1 MNGVPALEVTDLA
14 AGYGGTPVVR
24 DLSLRVMPGRVL
36 ALLGPNGA
44 GKTTTLL
51 ALAGL
56 AARTH
61 GTVAVLGHEV
71 VPNRPR
77 AVAKA
82 GLALVPDDRA
92 LFRTLSVHEN
102 LRLATRDKAA
112 IDRVFDLFPRLRDRC
127 KLASGLL
134 SGGEQQMLA
143 IGRALVQQPVVLL
156 IDELSMGL
164 APTVVESL
172 LPLIR
177 SVADESATAVVLV
190 EQHVRLAL
198 AVADDAIVLAHGS
211 VALAQPAAH
220 LLAHHD
226 VVEAA
231 YLGEVADRAPA

>member
-1 MNGVPALEVTDLA
+1 MNVVPALEATDLA

-56 AARTH
+56 VARTN
-61 GTVAVLGHEV
+61 GTVVVTGHSV
-71 VPNRPR
+71 APNRPR

-92 LFRTLSVHEN
+92 LFQTLTVHEN
-102 LRLATRDKAA
+102 LQLATRDKAS
-112 IDRVFDLFPRLRDRC
+112 IDRVFDLFPRLRERR
-127 KLASGLL
+127 KVASGAL

-143 IGRALVQQPVVLL
+143 IGRALVQQPAVLL

-164 APTVVESL
+164 APTVVEAL
-172 LPLIR
+172 LPVLR
-177 SVADESATAVVLV
+177 SVADESSTAVVLV

-198 AVADDAIVLAHGS
+198 GVADDAIVLAHGS
-211 VALAQPAAH
+211 VALAESAAH
-220 LLAHHD
+220 LLAHPD
-226 VVEAA
+226 LVEAA
-231 YLGEVADRAPA
+231 YLGHVAMPG